1 MITEHAI
8 RNMEKMHRNET
19 CILKIDFKD
28 QVLVKR
34 KIEKNIF
41 TLDLL
46 HR

>member
-34 KIEKNIF
+34 KIETKIYSF
-41 TLDLL
+41 
-46 HR
+46 